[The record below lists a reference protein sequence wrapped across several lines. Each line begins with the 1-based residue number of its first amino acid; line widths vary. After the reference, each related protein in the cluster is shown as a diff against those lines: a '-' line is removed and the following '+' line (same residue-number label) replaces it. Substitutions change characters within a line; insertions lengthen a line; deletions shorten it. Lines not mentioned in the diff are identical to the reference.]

1 LKILIHQNSKTP
13 IKVLSPDTEALKL
26 DSKTCTEALWELAIK
41 FPDEVIGWCEADL
54 EQEIA
59 WKNWK
64 NIFHRDLMMA
74 SYALKTIFLP
84 ESIGFIDQ
92 LPFVNVDREVSFA
105 TWQMSADIGGITGK
119 TLVRFKKHFSE
130 LEDFEV
136 LINAIAKLGQQN
148 GLFCYSEPD
157 LVKPIEN
164 GDTASSNSVETN
176 NIKTPASTA
185 KLFNFVA
192 AHYKRARL
200 LLLFWCF
207 FYYKKSFPIFALL
220 QALFQKSYFRKE
232 VDLDGLEKN
241 LADFESKTMTI
252 DVIIP
257 TLGRR
262 DYLLQVLED
271 LKNQTHIPEKVIVVE
286 QNPEI
291 GAISELPELQS
302 KTWPFKIVHHF
313 THKTGACNARN
324 IALQEVDADW
334 VFFADDDNRM
344 ERDVLERSLKE
355 IHRYR
360 LDMLSL
366 NYLQEGEKLIFGKL
380 KQWGTF
386 GAGNSIVAGKFA
398 SKIRFDKSFEYGY
411 GEDKD
416 YGMQLRLAGC
426 DIIYHPDLEILHLK
440 APRGGFRQA
449 TLPPW
454 EKERPKPSPT
464 LMLYA
469 KKYYSREQFLG
480 FKTELFLR
488 FYPKQPIKNP
498 LKYVKTMQK
507 RWKASEAW
515 AEKLKT
521 AVKNNQT

>member
-1 LKILIHQNSKTP
+1 
-13 IKVLSPDTEALKL
+13 
-26 DSKTCTEALWELAIK
+26 
-41 FPDEVIGWCEADL
+41 
-54 EQEIA
+54 
-59 WKNWK
+59 
-64 NIFHRDLMMA
+64 
-74 SYALKTIFLP
+74 
-84 ESIGFIDQ
+84 
-92 LPFVNVDREVSFA
+92 
-105 TWQMSADIGGITGK
+105 MSADIGGITGK
-119 TLVRFKKHFSE
+119 TLLRFKKLFGD

-176 NIKTPASTA
+176 NIKTLASTA

-241 LADFESKTMTI
+241 LADFESKAMTI

-271 LKNQTHIPEKVIVVE
+271 LKNQTHLPEKIIVVE
-286 QNPEI
+286 QNREI

-302 KTWPFKIVHHF
+302 KTWPFKIAHHF

-334 VFFADDDNRM
+334 VFFADDDIRFSAKL
-344 ERDVLERSLKE
+344 LEHGLKE
-355 IHRYR
+355 IGKYSI
-360 LDMLSL
+360 DCL
-366 NYLQEGEKLIFGKL
+366 NLNCKQEGEPTVFQKV
-380 KQWGTF
+380 KQWGSF
-386 GAGNSIVAGKFA
+386 GSGTSIVNANYCRDITFNRA
-398 SKIRFDKSFEYGY
+398 FEYGF

-440 APRGGFRQA
+440 APRGGFRQT

-454 EKERPKPSPT
+454 EKDWPKPSPT

-469 KKYYSREQFLG
+469 KKYYNREQFLG

-488 FYPKQPIKNP
+488 YYSKQPIKNP

-507 RWKASEAW
+507 RWKTSEAW
-515 AEKLKT
+515 AEKLT
-521 AVKNNQT
+521 SDSSNRNC